1 MTGIS
6 YICQRPFQGAK
17 NLLTTEYIR
26 NLAHLS
32 KTPSANI
39 VNRMENL
46 LRTVNIGK
54 LKTNKQKNLG
64 RIKFDSP
71 KLVF

>member
-1 MTGIS
+1 M
-6 YICQRPFQGAK
+6 GAFPSWFK
-17 NLLTTEYIR
+17 LKTRYIR

-39 VNRMENL
+39 VNRIENL

-54 LKTNKQKNLG
+54 LQKKTKQTKII
-64 RIKFDSP
+64 R
-71 KLVF
+71 

>member
-6 YICQRPFQGAK
+6 YIRWRPFQGAK
-17 NLLTTEYIR
+17 NLLKTKYIR

-54 LKTNKQKNLG
+54 LKKKNKKNTQ
-64 RIKFDSP
+64 
-71 KLVF
+71 VE